1 MSDSTNEFNQVPVVI
16 LCGGNGIMLNERQ
29 NQRVNKGLIEVHGKP
44 LFLWVMHHY
53 ALHGASE
60 FILATG
66 FQSDKFGSA
75 LEAAGARINT
85 DKPGCY
91 DIMIAKITCSVR
103 IVSTIL
109 NATTAER
116 LLACK
121 SWLDQAKNFSVSYSD
136 TLSDIDLSA
145 EIIFHKSQNVVA
157 TLVSTRLPVR
167 FRILGIR
174 AGETLVRAFA
184 SRPVIES
191 AKINGGYYIF
201 TNALWKYIYGLE
213 KLIALEGQPL
223 ERLAA
228 AAQLTAFKHSGR
240 WQSCDAERDLVELE
254 EIAVYLDSMTNQLIK
269 S

>member
-1 MSDSTNEFNQVPVVI
+1 MNDPTNEFNQVPVVI
-16 LCGGNGIMLNERQ
+16 LCGGNGIMLNERH
-29 NQRVNKGLIEVHGKP
+29 NQRVNKGLIEIHGKL

-66 FQSDKFGSA
+66 FQSEQFGFA
-75 LEAAGARINT
+75 LKDAGAKANT
-85 DKPGCY
+85 DKLDCY
-91 DIMIAKITCSVR
+91 DVMIAKMTCSVR
-103 IVSTIL
+103 IVTTIK

-121 SWLDQAKNFSVSYSD
+121 PWLDQAKYFAVSYSD
-136 TLSDIDLSA
+136 TLSDVDLSA
-145 EIIFHKSQNVVA
+145 EIRFHKSQNVVA
-157 TLVSTRLPVR
+157 TLVAARFPVR

-184 SRPVIES
+184 SRPVIEA

-201 TNALWKYIYGLE
+201 TNALWKDIYGLK
-213 KLIALEGQPL
+213 KLVALENQPL
-223 ERLAA
+223 EHLAA

-240 WQSCDAERDLVELE
+240 WQSCDVERDFVELE
-254 EIAVYLDSMTNQLIK
+254 EIAVYLDSMTGRIIK